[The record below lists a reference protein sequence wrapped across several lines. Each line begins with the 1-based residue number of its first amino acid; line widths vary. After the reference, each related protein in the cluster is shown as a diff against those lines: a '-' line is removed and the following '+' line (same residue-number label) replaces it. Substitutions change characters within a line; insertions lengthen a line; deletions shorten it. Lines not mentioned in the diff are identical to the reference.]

1 MNNNKKLKNKL
12 TVEKKYY
19 IISTR
24 NIFRKSN
31 SVYKNMNRSMAGEKK
46 DISNRKL

>member
-12 TVEKKYY
+12 TEEKKYY
-19 IISTR
+19 IISIR

-31 SVYKNMNRSMAGEKK
+31 SVYKNLDRSMVGEKK
-46 DISNRKL
+46 DISSRKL